1 MSSLEE
7 PLGLGDLPKLSINR
21 LERFSPSACRA
32 GADDQNTSNYKHRN
46 GGNNQT
52 FFHSSAHSW
61 HLQCRYADSSCNGL
75 DVEFRALPRKVLWD
89 LPRFVQIVEVGPRD
103 GLQNEKSIVPTSVK
117 IELIHK
123 LVASGLSV
131 VEATSFVSP
140 KWVPQLADAK
150 DVLEVIRHV
159 PDVRFPVLTPNLR
172 GFEAAVAA
180 GAKEVA
186 VFASASE
193 SFSKSNINCTIKES
207 LARYRDVIT
216 SAKKHGIRIRGYV
229 SCVVGCPVE
238 GAIHPSK
245 VAYVAKEL
253 YDMGCSEISLGD
265 TIGVGTPGTD
275 FVALCFQHVIS
286 WYHYLSLPFK
296 TNFEASDDVS
306 LFLRALQSKSINM
319 LAQCMCEKGE
329 HLLISDHII
338 CSFNCWTFFNATIL
352 ATLPTYVIG
361 TFTLLAI
368 LSVSGKVLAM
378 LEAVLSFVP
387 VDKLAVHFHD
397 TYGQALANI
406 LVSLQMGI
414 NIVDSSVS
422 GLGGCPYAKG
432 ATGNV
437 ATEDVVYMLHG
448 LGIETNVNLNKLMDA
463 GDYISN
469 RLGRPSGSKTTTALH
484 KLTT

>member
-32 GADDQNTSNYKHRN
+32 SVDDSNTNNYKHRN

-52 FFHSSAHSW
+52 IFHSSAHSW
-61 HLQCRYADSSCNGL
+61 HMQGQYTDSSCNGV
-75 DVEFRALPRKVLWD
+75 DMEFRALPRKVLWD
-89 LPRFVQIVEVGPRD
+89 LPRFVKIVEVGPRD
-103 GLQNEKSIVPTSVK
+103 GLQNEKNTVPTSVK

-150 DVLEVIRHV
+150 DVVEGIKHV

-193 SFSKSNINCTIKES
+193 SFSKSNLNCTIKES
-207 LARYRDVIT
+207 LVRYHDVVT

-238 GAIHPSK
+238 GTIHPSK

-265 TIGVGTPGTD
+265 TIGVGTPG
-275 FVALCFQHVIS
+275 S
-286 WYHYLSLPFK
+286 
-296 TNFEASDDVS
+296 
-306 LFLRALQSKSINM
+306 
-319 LAQCMCEKGE
+319 
-329 HLLISDHII
+329 
-338 CSFNCWTFFNATIL
+338 
-352 ATLPTYVIG
+352 
-361 TFTLLAI
+361 
-368 LSVSGKVLAM
+368 VLAM
-378 LEAVLSFVP
+378 LEAVMSFVP
-387 VDKLAVHFHD
+387 VDKIAVHFHD

-406 LVSLQMGI
+406 LVSLQLGI

-448 LGIETNVNLNKLMDA
+448 LGIETNVDLNKLMDA
-463 GDYISN
+463 GDYISKH
-469 RLGRPSGSKTTTALH
+469 LGRQSGSKTTTALR